1 MGFEI
6 RTRIESQKKKPNYVI
21 RFHLSRHNNLKT
33 WMKLSSI
40 ILSQVFLVLI
50 GSQHPNLPMII
61 HLAQTMY
68 QSEPNK
74 TFKQQWFK
82 TLRQKRWR
90 LYDGNKNFAVC
101 KSYPQYLVVP
111 ESIKDDAIMKASKF
125 RDDSR
130 FPVLSCVG
138 KNFIL

>member
-1 MGFEI
+1 MLFNWL
-6 RTRIESQKKKPNYVI
+6 KPLTNQNQI
-21 RFHLSRHNNLKT
+21 
-33 WMKLSSI
+33 
-40 ILSQVFLVLI
+40 
-50 GSQHPNLPMII
+50 
-61 HLAQTMY
+61 
-68 QSEPNK
+68 K
-74 TFKQQWFK
+74 TFPKQWFK

-138 KNFIL
+138 KEIKNLNLAKTPAPHA